1 MSNGSTIEELLDF
14 AMEQEQE
21 AADFYMDLAGKAKAP
36 AMKEALEQFAT
47 EERGH
52 KAKLAGIKAGKKEFG
67 VRGKVMDLKL
77 ADYLVDEKPHV
88 GMDYQAILIMAM
100 KKEKAAFKMY
110 TDLAGQANDPAIRE
124 VFLSLAQEEAKHKL
138 RFEIEY
144 DDQIL
149 AEN

>member
-1 MSNGSTIEELLDF
+1 MSNGSTIQELLDF

-21 AADFYMDLAGKAKAP
+21 ASDFYMDLASKAKGP
-36 AMKEALEQFAT
+36 AMKEALEQFAM

-52 KAKLAGIKAGKKEFG
+52 KAKLARIKTGKMEFG
-67 VRGKVMDLKL
+67 TREKVMDLKL
-77 ADYLVDEKPHV
+77 ADYLVDEKPHA

-110 TDLAGQANDPAIRE
+110 MDLAGQANDPAVRD

-144 DDQIL
+144 DDEIL